1 MGAFLQKIITIFMSI
16 LAFFGLVKPAPADPV
31 PFKAEG
37 KTVEFCFDSNHTTG
51 YDWTAEVKG
60 DCVELTRDEYVA
72 KRTEPQVAGAGG
84 LQYYTFTAVH
94 EGKATV
100 TFTYARSWETTD
112 ADRVITA
119 EITVAPDL
127 TVSATV
133 FGAKDA

>member
-1 MGAFLQKIITIFMSI
+1 MGAFIQKIIAIFMSI
-16 LAFFGLVKPAPADPV
+16 LAFFGLVKSTPADPV

-37 KTVEFCFDSNHTTG
+37 NTVEFCFDSNPTTG
-51 YDWTAEVKG
+51 YNWTAVLEG
-60 DCVELTRDEYVA
+60 DCVALTRDEYVA
-72 KRTEPQVAGAGG
+72 KQTSPMVAGAGG
-84 LQYYTFTAVH
+84 QQYYTYTAVH
-94 EGKATV
+94 EGTATI